1 MISPNHTEP
10 VEKQSVIL
18 SREITKLEDVYSF
31 TEVVQ
36 EKLSLH
42 VSLTLILFGDDSDS
56 NFESNLVKSET
67 DDFEREK
74 ESLDIEDIHIHQSEP
89 VADNDSE
96 SVDEA
101 QDDPRSEPDIKQKIK
116 IIKFKKVDKEFR
128 HLWGN
133 LSFLW

>member
-42 VSLTLILFGDDSDS
+42 VSLTMILFGDDSD
-56 NFESNLVKSET
+56 L
-67 DDFEREK
+67 
-74 ESLDIEDIHIHQSEP
+74 
-89 VADNDSE
+89 
-96 SVDEA
+96 
-101 QDDPRSEPDIKQKIK
+101 
-116 IIKFKKVDKEFR
+116 KFSK
-128 HLWGN
+128 
-133 LSFLW
+133 

>member
-42 VSLTLILFGDDSDS
+42 VSLTLILFGDDIDS

-67 DDFEREK
+67 DDYEREK

-89 VADNDSE
+89 VWSIMILNLLMKLKMI
-96 SVDEA
+96 
-101 QDDPRSEPDIKQKIK
+101 QD
-116 IIKFKKVDKEFR
+116 
-128 HLWGN
+128 
-133 LSFLW
+133 LSRT